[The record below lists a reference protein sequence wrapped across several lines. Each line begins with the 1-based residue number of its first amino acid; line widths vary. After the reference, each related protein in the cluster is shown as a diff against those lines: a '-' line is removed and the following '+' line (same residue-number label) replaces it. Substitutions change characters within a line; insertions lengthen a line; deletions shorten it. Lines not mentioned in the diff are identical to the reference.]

1 MGFGLAAALPELVA
15 LSIGRRQPCLGARD
29 QPRLEVVE
37 TCDTLPVCRISRP
50 ASDPSPQRICLD
62 DVFLV
67 NLGQVCTIVHG
78 PLPSCGLVSC
88 ARSLAIQA
96 ALNFLGGEDR
106 LGFEVEKS
114 WFGLP
119 GD

>member
-78 PLPSCGLVSC
+78 PLPSLRMIELNLTSPEKELDWARQESNLVLS
-88 ARSLAIQA
+88 
-96 ALNFLGGEDR
+96 
-106 LGFEVEKS
+106 
-114 WFGLP
+114 P
-119 GD
+119 G